1 MAYAPF
7 NLRPNSNI
15 KFIKN
20 SILICVFFFSGKITR
35 DKNWALRRTVSRAG
49 IGGHKNKNKVAVIT

>member
-15 KFIKN
+15 N
-20 SILICVFFFSGKITR
+20 GKITR